1 MIEILNP
8 DLTPFD
14 NLIPDF
20 QAGEDSAPIP
30 FAIRNTGPDQHDL
43 LLVVQADNPA
53 TGLPV
58 STGVPPLDELWT
70 RIRLTGQDT
79 THAPAQQLELHD
91 WTPIGAARALH
102 IASLHQGGIRL
113 GEIRF
118 RPPATAASL
127 TWRFHLAVVAAE
139 HSHPVG
145 VGVRQGILI
154 GFGDHGYS
162 ALLRGFQV
170 TAATEPAAQVHVAAG
185 QVVYRGRLL
194 GQVGT
199 TVDLDQL
206 DGGGEPLE
214 PGQLYRAT
222 LSTGPAGLTVT
233 KSPRGVDPTRPAP
246 PAWEPALAAITVR
259 HQAEASEIEPTDI
272 EDLRIFDRYHA
283 EPGPGLQLRIHAG
296 RAIARGT
303 LRYHSTPTTLQLPP
317 NATTCLYQR
326 ANGAWELTPATAP
339 PPETTALG
347 PLWIATT
354 DAEGVTDLQDRRTY
368 AADTVVLHLR
378 GPLPATP
385 GLIAETLVVH
395 DGLIMEDVLYRLS
408 DNGGGTAGQTKL
420 DLLLEG
426 ASLYPS
432 AAQDDQRPG
441 WSFDAADLRY
451 ERGTHEI
458 AELHPGEL
466 LQLTTIEHPT
476 GSAPIWSEVHVLCRR
491 R

>member
-8 DLTPFD
+8 DLTAFD

-20 QAGEDSAPIP
+20 QAGEDSPPIP

-43 LLVVQADNPA
+43 LLVVQADDPA

-58 STGVPPLDELWT
+58 SMGVPPLDELWT
-70 RIRLTGQDT
+70 RIRLSGQDT

-102 IASLHQGGIRL
+102 IASLNQGGIRL

-154 GFGDHGYS
+154 GFGDHGHS

-170 TAATEPAAQVHVAAG
+170 TAATEPAAEVHVAAG

-199 TVDLDQL
+199 TVTLDQL

-214 PGQLYRAT
+214 PGQLFRAT
-222 LSTGPAGLTVT
+222 LSAGPAGLTAT
-233 KSPRGVDPTRPAP
+233 KSLRGVDPTRPAP
-246 PAWEPALAAITVR
+246 PPWEPALAAITVR

-296 RAIARGT
+296 RAIAGGT
-303 LRYHSTPTTLQLPP
+303 LRYHSTPTTLQLPS
-317 NATTCLYQR
+317 NATTHLYQR

-339 PPETTALG
+339 PPETTVLG

-354 DAEGVTDLQDRRTY
+354 DTQGVTDLQDRRTY

-385 GLIAETLVVH
+385 GPIDEALVVPE
-395 DGLIMEDVLYRLS
+395 GLILEDVLYRLS
-408 DNGGGTAGQTKL
+408 ANDEGTAGRTQL
-420 DLLLEG
+420 DLQADGSTVYSSSALE
-426 ASLYPS
+426 
-432 AAQDDQRPG
+432 DHRPV
-441 WSFDAADLRY
+441 WLFDAADLRQQ
-451 ERGTHEI
+451 GLIHELV
-458 AELHPGEL
+458 ELHSGQL
-466 LQLTTIEHPT
+466 LQLASIEH
-476 GSAPIWSEVHVLCRR
+476 SAREGLAWVEAYLVCRR
-491 R
+491 C

>member
-20 QAGEDSAPIP
+20 QAGEDSTPIP

-43 LLVVQADNPA
+43 LLVVQADHPA

-58 STGVPPLDELWT
+58 SSGVPPLDELWT

-79 THAPAQQLELHD
+79 TNAPAQQLELHD

-127 TWRFHLAVVAAE
+127 SWRFHLAVVAAE

-170 TAATEPAAQVHVAAG
+170 TAAPEPAAQVHVAAG

-199 TVDLDQL
+199 TVTLDQL
-206 DGGGEPLE
+206 DAAGEPLE

-233 KSPRGVDPTRPAP
+233 KGLRGIDPTRPASP
-246 PAWEPALAAITVR
+246 PWEPPLAAIAVR
-259 HQAEASEIEPTDI
+259 HQAEASEIKPTDI

-283 EPGPGLQLRIHAG
+283 EPGPGLQLRLHAG
-296 RAIARGT
+296 RAIAGGT

-317 NATTCLYQR
+317 NSTTHLYQR
-326 ANGAWELTPATAP
+326 ANGAWELTAPTAP

-354 DAEGVTDLQDRRTY
+354 DGEAVTDLQDRRTY

-378 GPLPATP
+378 GSLPATP
-385 GLIAETLVVH
+385 GPIAEAVVVH
-395 DGLIMEDVLYRLS
+395 DGLILENVLYRLS
-408 DNGGGTAGQTKL
+408 DNEGGTGGQTKL
-420 DLLLEG
+420 DILLAEV
-426 ASLYPS
+426 SIYPS
-432 AAQDDQRPG
+432 ATQDDHRLTWPV
-441 WSFDAADLRY
+441 DASDLIQQ
-451 ERGTHEI
+451 GHIHEL
-458 AELHPGEL
+458 AELPAGQL
-466 LQLTTIEHPT
+466 LQLAITERPT
-476 GSAPIWSEVHVLCRR
+476 GGARTWAEVYLLCRR
-491 R
+491 M